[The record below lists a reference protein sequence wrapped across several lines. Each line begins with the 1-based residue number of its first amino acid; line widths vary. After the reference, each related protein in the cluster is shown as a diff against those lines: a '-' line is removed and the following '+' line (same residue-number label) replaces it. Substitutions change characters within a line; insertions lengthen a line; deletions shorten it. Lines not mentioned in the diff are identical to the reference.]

1 MAATERISVNL
12 SLEEH
17 RQLTAL
23 AEKARVSKAWL
34 GRRAIAELLARY
46 GEREFQLPLGPMVED
61 GRQPEI

>member
-1 MAATERISVNL
+1 MSATQRISVNL

-46 GEREFQLPLGPMVED
+46 REREFQLPLGPLVED
-61 GRQPEI
+61 GRQPEM